1 MPSAFPTISP
11 RMPREV
17 DAGGGVC
24 LGSPKDDPKGRCA
37 NTGSSLEASP
47 SIRIQRRG
55 LPPMVDENQANGTH
69 WLHPVDD
76 SEDETLLASALFRA
90 NSVVSRQAAED
101 RNLPVFLLSDLID
114 SVLCAETLEAAQQE
128 AAAVLIRYLTY
139 RIERPL

>member
-1 MPSAFPTISP
+1 MPSAFPAVSP

-24 LGSPKDDPKGRCA
+24 WGAQVKTAPEAVREHRRSLG
-37 NTGSSLEASP
+37 ASP

-114 SVLCAETLEAAQQE
+114 SVLLAETLEAAQQE

>member
-1 MPSAFPTISP
+1 
-11 RMPREV
+11 
-17 DAGGGVC
+17 
-24 LGSPKDDPKGRCA
+24 
-37 NTGSSLEASP
+37 
-47 SIRIQRRG
+47 
-55 LPPMVDENQANGTH
+55 MVDENQTNGTH

-114 SVLCAETLEAAQQE
+114 SVLLAETLEAAQQE